1 MGFAVAKLYIR
12 KYFDESARNQV
23 EYENSQG
30 HADFTFQYSISF
42 QSLEMIANIRSAL
55 IDLLDESTWMDDISK
70 RKAIEKVIKKTIT
83 TTTTKKR
90 IEINDYLGF
99 SY

>member
-1 MGFAVAKLYIR
+1 
-12 KYFDESARNQV
+12 
-23 EYENSQG
+23 
-30 HADFTFQYSISF
+30 
-42 QSLEMIANIRSAL
+42 MIANIRSAL